1 MRISIVTLS
10 FDQGEFLER
19 AMLSVLDQGHPDLEY
34 IVVDPGS
41 TDGSRAIIE
50 RHRHRLA
57 RVILDPDDGPAD
69 GLNRG
74 LAAATGTLF
83 GFINADDR
91 LLPGALARV
100 AAAFARD
107 PLADVACGHG
117 YIEDLRCGR
126 RYRVNASRPPVR
138 PWALAFGGVA
148 TLQQGTFFRT
158 AAVRAAGG
166 FNPAN
171 RTCWDGELL
180 AGLALAGA
188 RFTRI
193 DAPLAVFTLHGR
205 SISGTGRLEAQY
217 RQDEARLFA
226 RLMGR
231 GPAPGDGLRA
241 VAARALKWLR
251 NPDAAVWRLR
261 RLLQPVQPLPGG
273 AAGDEDGGR

>member
-10 FDQGEFLER
+10 FDQGAFLER
-19 AMLSVLDQGHPDLEY
+19 AMRSVLDQDHPDVEY
-34 IVVDPGS
+34 ILVDPGS

-50 RHRHRLA
+50 RYRHRLA

-83 GFINADDR
+83 GYLNADDR

-107 PLADVACGHG
+107 PAADVAYGHG
-117 YIEDLRCGR
+117 YIEDLRRGQ
-126 RYRVNASRPPVR
+126 RYRVNASRPPPHPR
-138 PWALAFGGVA
+138 ALAFGGVSI
-148 TLQQGTFFRT
+148 LQQSTFLRT

-180 AGLALAGA
+180 VELALAGA

-193 DAPLAVFTLHGR
+193 DAPLAVFTLHDR

-217 RQDEARLFA
+217 RQDGARLFA

-241 VAARALKWLR
+241 AAARALKWVR
-251 NPDAAVWRLR
+251 DPAAAGWRLR
-261 RLLQPVQPLPGG
+261 RLVQPVQPLPGG
-273 AAGDEDGGR
+273 DGGP